1 MTYGAYDDR
10 NDARMSV
17 KCWLSQNEAHLYSP
31 DAIRNIVKETV
42 LKDKE
47 PVDPIAVSWREGTYG
62 AWIGLV
68 EFAQEE
74 ASGVCT
80 MDRKGPRGGISL
92 AILRDRTAAQ
102 AEIDQIRAQLDR
114 TTGTVGDS
122 SRAHVA
128 LNVAEKLL
136 QPAD

>member
-17 KCWLSQNEAHLYSP
+17 KCWLNQNDAQHYSP

-42 LKDKE
+42 LRDND

-74 ASGVCT
+74 AAGVCSIDRRESKSGV
-80 MDRKGPRGGISL
+80 SL
-92 AILRDRTAAQ
+92 TVLRDRTAA
-102 AEIDQIRAQLDR
+102 
-114 TTGTVGDS
+114 
-122 SRAHVA
+122 
-128 LNVAEKLL
+128 
-136 QPAD
+136 